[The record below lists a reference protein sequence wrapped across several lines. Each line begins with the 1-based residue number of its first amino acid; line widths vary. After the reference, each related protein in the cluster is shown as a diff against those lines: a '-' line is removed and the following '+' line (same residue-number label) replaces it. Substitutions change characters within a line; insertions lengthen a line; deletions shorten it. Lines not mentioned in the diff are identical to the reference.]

1 MITDTEKAELENLER
16 LADKLLSYIAASG
29 NDASESDLLKLEQ
42 VAGQAAKIAF
52 GSDHADLL
60 SEQMQNL
67 IRWTD
72 HINEESWVE
81 NFKKVLRNHPLKAP
95 W

>member
-1 MITDTEKAELENLER
+1 MIKDTEIAELENLER
-16 LADKLLSYIAASG
+16 LSDELLSCLAASG
-29 NDASESDLLKLEQ
+29 NVPAESDLLKLEQ
-42 VAGQAAKIAF
+42 MAERAAKIAY
-52 GSDHADLL
+52 GADRSDLL

-72 HINEESWVE
+72 HMNEQSWVE
-81 NFKKVLRNHPLKAP
+81 NFKVALQKHPLASP

>member
-1 MITDTEKAELENLER
+1 MIKDTEKAELENLER
-16 LADKLLSYIAASG
+16 LADKLLLNLAESG
-29 NDASESDLLKLEQ
+29 NVAAERELQKLEQ
-42 VAGQAAKIAF
+42 MAERAAKIAF
-52 GSDHADLL
+52 GVGRADLL

-72 HINEESWVE
+72 HMNEQSLVES
-81 NFKKVLRNHPLKAP
+81 FKDALQKHPLAAP